1 MDLGE
6 GAVPFEW
13 SIGRGNVGSGGTRDS
28 SLLYLGVDP
37 HPASQTTFCLEKQAI
52 FADGRASTLCLNVP
66 DDCRPNPGFSD
77 FHWMVLIYSESHDD
91 FVDRAL
97 SRTLVSNT
105 LGASWSRIRSPDH
118 ASTAMNGQPRMSSM
132 RRFKNAKSHFVKTAM
147 GGRSPFS
154 VKTSGKIGV
163 LFSPLTGDCQCG
175 EAMGLTPTTSLVD
188 RLG

>member
-13 SIGRGNVGSGGTRDS
+13 SIGRGNVGSGGIRDS

-77 FHWMVLIYSESHDD
+77 FHWMVLIGVERHDE
-91 FVDRAL
+91 FVDRTL
-97 SRTLVSNT
+97 FRTLVSDP
-105 LGASWSRIRSPDH
+105 LGASWSLIRPPDH
-118 ASTAMNGQPRMSSM
+118 ASTQMNGHPRLSSM
-132 RRFKNAKSHFVKTAM
+132 RRFRNAKSHFVKTAL

-154 VKTSGKIGV
+154 VKTLGKIGC
-163 LFSPLTGDCQCG
+163 LFPHLTGECQCG
-175 EAMGLTPTTSLVD
+175 ETMD
-188 RLG
+188 RP

>member
-1 MDLGE
+1 M
-6 GAVPFEW
+6 
-13 SIGRGNVGSGGTRDS
+13 
-28 SLLYLGVDP
+28 GVYP
-37 HPASQTTFCLEKQAI
+37 HPASQPTFCLEKHAI
-52 FADGRASTLCLNVP
+52 LADGRASTPGLNAP
-66 DDCRPNPGFSD
+66 DDRPSRPGFSD

-97 SRTLVSNT
+97 FRTLVSNT
-105 LGASWSRIRSPDH
+105 LGASWSRIRSPNH

-163 LFSPLTGDCQCG
+163 LFSHMTGECQCG
-175 EAMGLTPTTSLVD
+175 EAMGLTPATSLVD
-188 RLG
+188 RLA